1 MPNVRTLL
9 RSFAGGEISPE
20 MYGRIDDEKYQ
31 SGAAILRN
39 FIAKAQG
46 PAENRPGFS
55 YVASV
60 KTPAVKTR
68 LIPFVKS
75 TTDSCVIEL
84 GAGYFR
90 FFTNGAPILN
100 SLGTAPYEVANTY
113 TAAELFDIH
122 YVQSNDI
129 ITLVHPNHRPA
140 TLSRTS
146 TSPLTWVLAD
156 ISIIPSIAPPGDVT
170 STDNPPANDPGP
182 TKYTYSY
189 LVTSIAE
196 DGISESAP
204 SLATT
209 IKSNLNETGRT
220 VTVSWSAVSGASR
233 YYVYK
238 LQTGIYGYIGEVPQS
253 AGTLSINDENIAP
266 DMSITPPQY
275 DDVFNLASSIASVTV
290 TATGSGYA
298 TAAGTILTEVATVI
312 VNEQSSG
319 SASNPTITVMD
330 SGAGGSGVVTT
341 THFDVTTNTK
351 TNTRTYTCT
360 FTITNGGTGYTN
372 PYLRVVHRTVTYNG
386 PLSTS
391 NFTIPSLL
399 ANPLVPVLDVID
411 TAGSGTGAVL
421 TPVVVGGA
429 ITSVTVTN
437 GGAGYISPVLQV
449 KNALGG
455 SGATFTLNL
464 SAPTNG
470 DYPGAVSYFEQRK
483 CFAGSTDHPA
493 QIWMTKSGTEN
504 NMSYS
509 LPVRDD
515 DRISFQVAAR
525 EANTIRHIVPLTQLL
540 LLTSSA
546 EWRVSSTNSD
556 VLTPSTI
563 SVRPQSYIGASNVQP
578 SIINNTLVYCA
589 ARGGHV
595 RECGYNWQAQGF
607 ITGDLSL
614 RAAHLFDN
622 LQIMDMC
629 YSKSPQPLLW
639 FVSSNGNLLGLTYI
653 PEQSVGAW
661 HHHDTDGQFETCT
674 VVPEGDNDI
683 LYVIVKRTLPSGSVV
698 RYVERMQS
706 RVFATQSDAFF
717 VDSGIKVDSTYSP
730 TSTATFTRT
739 NTRPAGTNSFG
750 RGDTVSFTFS
760 PSHTFTSG
768 DVGKYAVVQDSSG
781 NRYDIK
787 ITSVATTTAYGILQS
802 DWSNTLLVNATVT
815 YPVSLP
821 MSVVALCPS
830 TLSLSWLIGKTV
842 SLLGDGAVLPSQTV
856 PSSGLIT
863 LDRGYVKLVVGL
875 PYVSDLKTLPLAMQ
889 VDAGYAQGRMKNVNK
904 VWMRVYRSSGIFIGP
919 DEDNLTEAKQR
930 TTEPYGSP
938 PSLKSEEVLVVITPT
953 WADSG
958 AVYVRQEDPLPLTIV
973 NMTMEVAL
981 GA

>member
-122 YVQSNDI
+122 YVQSNDV

-156 ISIIPSIAPPGDVT
+156 ISIIPSIAPPSSVAVI
-170 STDNPPANDPGP
+170 DNPPANDPGP

-189 LVTSIAE
+189 VVTSIAE

-204 SLATT
+204 SLVASVA
-209 IKSNLNETGRT
+209 SNLNETGRT
-220 VTVSWSAVSGASR
+220 VNITWPAVSGASR

-253 AGTLSINDENIAP
+253 AGTLSITDENIAP

-275 DDVFNLASSIASVTV
+275 DDVFNLASSIASVNVTAGGSNYGTTRGVITNTVVTV
-290 TATGSGYA
+290 TVKEASSIGPAANPTFSIIDGTGSG
-298 TAAGTILTEVATVI
+298 
-312 VNEQSSG
+312 
-319 SASNPTITVMD
+319 
-330 SGAGGSGVVTT
+330 SGADITT
-341 THFDVTTNTK
+341 IPVHYDIATSSIFGQ
-351 TNTRTYTCT
+351 RTYTCT
-360 FTITNGGTGYTN
+360 MTFSSGGLSYAT
-372 PYLRVVHRTVTYNG
+372 PYIRMVHRSVTYNG
-386 PLSTS
+386 PYSTETISIPGLSV
-391 NFTIPSLL
+391 
-399 ANPLVPVLDVID
+399 NPLIPVIEVID

-421 TPVVVGGA
+421 TPVLSGGTSGS

-437 GGAGYISPVLQV
+437 GGAGYISPQISV
-449 KNALGG
+449 KSALGG

-614 RAAHLFDN
+614 RATHLFDN

-653 PEQSVGAW
+653 PEQNVGAW

-706 RVFATQSDAFF
+706 RLFETQSDAFF
-717 VDSGIKVDSTYSP
+717 VDSGVKVV
-730 TSTATFTRT
+730 
-739 NTRPAGTNSFG
+739 NAGT
-750 RGDTVSFTFS
+750 
-760 PSHTFTSG
+760 PP
-768 DVGKYAVVQDSSG
+768 
-781 NRYDIK
+781 
-787 ITSVATTTAYGILQS
+787 ATTTI
-802 DWSNTLLVNATVT
+802 N
-815 YPVSLP
+815 
-821 MSVVALCPS
+821 
-830 TLSLSWLIGKTV
+830 LSWLIGKTV
-842 SLLGDGAVLPSQTV
+842 SILADGAVLPQQVV
-856 PSSGLIT
+856 PASGQIT
-863 LDRGYVKLVVGL
+863 LTRPYSKIIVGL
-875 PYVSDLKTLPLAMQ
+875 PYVSDLKTLPLALQ

-958 AVYVRQEDPLPLTIV
+958 AVFVRQEDPLPLTIV